1 MSIFAPRSLKK
12 LLRVVVSLS
21 LISFA
26 PVLAPSAHATVTLDM
41 TGVTVT
47 LNHTTSLTGATNF
60 GTGYVN
66 IKGTGTAN
74 GDIVR
79 YNSVATKSG
88 TTIDMVVT
96 TNLNSDA
103 KTLTAISGNGTTVT
117 YTTAAA
123 NGYVPGQ
130 IVTVAATT
138 PSGFGGAKT
147 IASVIDSTH
156 FTVTNST
163 SGSASAFTTVSQAA
177 AGTITYDSGT
187 DTLFNLQMTPASPN
201 TGVGLRF
208 AFYEHGTYT
217 GVNTGTEVVL
227 QNLNMWVD
235 DLDTI
240 ASTDYQFAAFS
251 GFQSYNLNKRAAGA
265 CTGGNTSIIYNAS
278 TNPRC
283 DDANLNVNP
292 VPGTNQIRFTSTHG
306 ANGSNIP
313 QDRASVL
320 YSSVSSVDVTLG
332 DVLSGNGAI
341 YAISF
346 SPPSWGTYGSVAYS
360 NGANTPPVI
369 TGTVPTLRV
378 QSNNPTVFALSD
390 FGTYYDFDANPF
402 DKIEITTLPGSGT
415 LQRLVG
421 ASWVGVSALD
431 TITASDVGLGK
442 LRFTGSSTTSFTF
455 RPNDSL
461 AYSTSAYT
469 LNIAVTAQG
478 QTITFANP
486 GSKLTTAGT
495 FASNAVTN
503 ATGLAVSLE
512 SKSIGVCTV
521 NNTTLEITVVAAG
534 TCTIIATQA
543 GNATYATATPVTQS
557 FVVSN
562 LTAQV
567 ITFNNPG
574 DKVLSGTPFASGA
587 VSNASPTLVV
597 AIASTTLDVCTTSG
611 LNITTIALGRCS
623 ITASQAGDAT
633 RAQAANVTQVFNVV
647 GASYTVTYHAG
658 SNGTGSVPSPVTSS
672 MGWTISGN
680 TGPLVYAGHDF
691 NGWNTN
697 SSGTGGTAYSVNQS
711 VTPVAD
717 VDLYPTWVS
726 TPTHTVA
733 YALNSGTSSLP
744 TQADVA
750 ERDTFTAASTPTRAG
765 YSFTGW
771 SDGGSGSYTAGSTVT
786 MSTSNITLTAQWTL
800 NPTHTV
806 TYSLNGGDSSLP
818 TQAAVAEGLT
828 FTTASTPTKTGYDF
842 VKWRNQLGTDFSAGV
857 SYTMGAGN
865 VTLTAQWT
873 AKTYSYS
880 ISYLPGANGTG
891 SMATSSGTSATF
903 NLPASTFT
911 PNPGY
916 FFAGWLD
923 ASNHAYIDEQALSLT
938 SSLTLVLTAQWSASA
953 VTKYILTY
961 STNGGGA
968 APTAENHAVG
978 DILLNDGSALSQVNY
993 QFTGWRISG
1002 SDYLTGSLFHLIAD
1016 DTATAIWVYVPPTSF
1031 TVASSAGSHGSISPS
1046 GSNTVNTG
1054 DDAHFTITPDAHYS
1068 VATLTVDG
1076 ALITNASSYTFSNV
1090 QADHTI
1096 AVTFALTVFSITYN
1110 TNSGGTAPSPS
1121 TGTYNTQLALNSGS
1135 TLSKAGYNFG
1145 GWLLGG
1151 NIYEGSETYTV
1162 TYSLTA
1168 SAVWNEATYVIS
1180 YEGNGGDGGQAPGNY
1195 TTGDP
1200 AYVVADGSGF
1210 TKDGYTFGAWT
1221 STRDDASTIVAT
1233 YSGTSNILLHALW
1246 NVIGVEYTIT
1256 YSGNGNTSGTAP
1268 DSATATISINLA
1280 SNDGSLAK
1288 SGFTFGGWNTRA
1300 DGSGQGYAE
1309 GAIYPL
1315 VADSTVYA
1323 IWTAINSGGGGGGG
1337 SAPAPIV
1344 EKPEPEKGTKIIK
1357 KVVISVARIIPATNA
1372 PSTGTPTQKTQTSGT
1387 TSTNGNVIVVK
1398 SNSES
1403 AISVKSVSEVPQA
1416 EVNVG
1421 ATVSPSVHVEQSDSG
1436 VVVSTTNGWTGR
1448 LQVAAVTTTDNVES
1462 DKSSIEIVVNPDAA
1476 SNTLTTPKTLQNASV
1491 QWSPSPSQV
1500 VGYEVTVNGNVECKT
1515 VSTSCALPVAI
1526 GPKSKV
1532 EVTAIGNDQTT
1543 SIPVLANVKVDKPI
1557 PAIVVNFATNS
1568 AVLSAKAKADLRA
1581 VAKVIQET
1589 GYTSLVVAGH
1599 TDAVGKNGLNQ
1610 PLSIARA
1617 NSTSAYLTKLLPGVE
1632 VAPAGFSKAVPV
1644 ASNSTDAGKAANRR
1658 AEVSVR

>member
-1 MSIFAPRSLKK
+1 MIPLGSLG
-12 LLRVVVSLS
+12 
-21 LISFA
+21 I
-26 PVLAPSAHATVTLDM
+26 PSAHATVTLDM

-47 LNHTTSLTGATNF
+47 LNHTTLLTGATNF

-66 IKGTGTAN
+66 IKGTGPAN

-88 TTIDMVVT
+88 TTVDMVVT

-103 KTLTAISGNGTTVT
+103 KTITGISGNGTTVT
-117 YTTAAA
+117 YTTATA

-130 IVTVAATT
+130 TVTVAATT
-138 PSGFGGAKT
+138 PSGFGGAKV
-147 IASVIDSTH
+147 IASIVDSTH
-156 FTVTNST
+156 FTVTNAT
-163 SGSASAFTTVSQAA
+163 SGTATAFSTVIQAA
-177 AGTITYDSGT
+177 ATGISYDSGT
-187 DTLFNLQMTPASPN
+187 DTLFNLQMTPASAN
-201 TGVGLRF
+201 TGVGLHF

-235 DLDTI
+235 DLDSI
-240 ASTDYQFAAFS
+240 ATTDFQFAAFS

-265 CTGGNTSIIYNAS
+265 CTGGNTSIIYNVS

-292 VPGTNQIRFTSTHG
+292 VPGTNQIRFTSTHS

-320 YSSVSSVDVTLG
+320 YASVSSVDVTLG
-332 DVLSGNGAI
+332 DVLAGNGAI

-346 SPPSWGTYGSVAYS
+346 SPPSWGSYGAVAYS

-369 TGTVPTLRV
+369 SGTVPTLRV
-378 QSNNPTVFALSD
+378 QSNVATVLALAD

-415 LQRLVG
+415 LQKLVG
-421 ASWVGVSALD
+421 ASWVAVYALD

-442 LRFTGSSTTSFTF
+442 LRFTGTSTTSFTF

-461 AYSTSAYT
+461 AFSTSAYT
-469 LNIAVTAQG
+469 LNIAVTTQS

-495 FASNAVTN
+495 FASGATTN
-503 ATGLAVSLE
+503 ATGLVVTLE

-521 NNTTLEITVVAAG
+521 NNTTREITVVAAG

-543 GNATYATATPVTQS
+543 GNATYAAATPVQQS
-557 FVVSN
+557 FVVSD

-567 ITFNNPG
+567 ITFTNPG

-647 GASYTVTYHAG
+647 GASYTVTYHTG
-658 SNGTGSVPSPVTSS
+658 SNGTGSVPAPVTSS

-680 TGPLVYAGHDF
+680 TGPIVYAGHDF
-691 NGWNTN
+691 TGWNTN
-697 SSGTGGTAYSVNQS
+697 ASGTGGTAYTVNQS
-711 VTPVAD
+711 VTPVAN
-717 VDLYPTWVS
+717 VDLYPTWVN
-726 TPTHTVA
+726 TPTHSVTYV
-733 YALNSGTSSLP
+733 LNGGTSTLP
-744 TQADVA
+744 TQSAVA
-750 ERDTFTAASTPTRAG
+750 ERDTFTVASAPTQAG
-765 YSFTGW
+765 YGFTGW
-771 SDGGSGSYTAGSTVT
+771 RDGANVDHAAGSTIT
-786 MSTSNITLTAQWTL
+786 MDTSTITLTAQWTL

-806 TYSLNGGDSSLP
+806 TYALNGGDSTLP
-818 TQAAVAEGLT
+818 TQSAVAEGLS
-828 FTTASTPTKTGYDF
+828 FTLASTPTKPGYDF
-842 VKWRNQLGTDFSAGV
+842 VKWRNQLGTDYSAGA

-880 ISYLPGANGTG
+880 VSYAHGAHGAGT
-891 SMATSSGTSATF
+891 MANSSGTSASFSLT
-903 NLPASTFT
+903 ASTFT
-911 PNPGY
+911 ADAGY

-923 ASNHAYIDEQALSLT
+923 ASSNSYIDEQSILLNAP
-938 SSLTLVLTAQWSASA
+938 LTLVLTAQWSASA
-953 VTKYILTY
+953 VTKYTLVY
-961 STNGGGA
+961 DTNGGGA
-968 APTAENHAVG
+968 APVSENHAAG
-978 DILLNDGSALSQVNY
+978 NIALNDGSTLAKSSY
-993 QFTGWRISG
+993 TFTGWRVG
-1002 SDYLTGSLFHLIAD
+1002 STDYLTGSLFHLIAN
-1016 DTATAIWVYVPPTSF
+1016 DTATAIWVYVPPTSY
-1031 TVASSAGSHGSISPS
+1031 TITSTAGAHGAISPS
-1046 GSNTVNTG
+1046 GSNTINTG
-1054 DDAHFTITPDAHYS
+1054 DDSHFSITPDAHYS
-1068 VATLTVDG
+1068 IATLTVDG
-1076 ALITNASSYTFSNV
+1076 SAVTNASSYTFANV
-1090 QADHTI
+1090 QANHSI
-1096 AVTFALTVFSITYN
+1096 AVTFALTSFTITYN
-1110 TNSGGTAPSPS
+1110 SNGGGTAPAPVNAN
-1121 TGTYNTQLALNSGS
+1121 YNIQIALNSGS
-1135 TLSKAGYNFG
+1135 TLAKSGYNFG
-1145 GWLLGG
+1145 GWLIGG
-1151 NIYEGSETYTV
+1151 NIYDGLETYTV
-1162 TYSLTA
+1162 TSSLTA
-1168 SAVWNEATYVIS
+1168 LAVWNEATYVIS
-1180 YEGNGGDGGQAPGNY
+1180 YEGNGGDGGQAPGSY
-1195 TTGDP
+1195 TTGDI
-1200 AYVVADGSGF
+1200 ATVVADGSGF
-1210 TKDGYTFGAWT
+1210 SKAGYTFGAWT
-1221 STRDDASTIVAT
+1221 SVRDDASTIVAT

-1268 DSATATISINLA
+1268 DSATATSSINLA
-1280 SNDGSLAK
+1280 ANDGSLAK
-1288 SGFTFGGWNTRA
+1288 SGYTFGGWNTRA

-1309 GAIYPL
+1309 GAIFPL

-1323 IWTAINSGGGGGGG
+1323 IWTPVSSGGGGGGG
-1337 SAPAPIV
+1337 GGSDPVITKPI
-1344 EKPEPEKGTKIIK
+1344 EKPEPVKGTQVVK

-1372 PSTGTPTQKTQTSGT
+1372 PSTGVPTQKVQTGGT

-1403 AISVKSVSEVPQA
+1403 EISVKSSSDSPKA
-1416 EVNVG
+1416 EVNVS

-1476 SNTLTTPKTLQNASV
+1476 SNLQTTPKSLQNANV

-1500 VGYEVTVNGNVECKT
+1500 VGYEVAVNGNVECKT
-1515 VSTSCALPVAI
+1515 VTTSCVLPVAI

-1543 SIPVLANVKVDKPI
+1543 SLPVIASVTIEKPI

-1568 AVLSAKAKADLRA
+1568 ATLSATAKAELRA
-1581 VAKVIQET
+1581 VAKVIQQT
-1589 GYTSLVVAGH
+1589 GYTSLVVTGH
-1599 TDAVGKNGLNQ
+1599 TDSVGKDLLNQ
-1610 PLSIARA
+1610 PLSTARA
-1617 NSTSAYLTKLLPGVE
+1617 NSTSAYLTKLLPGIDVS
-1632 VAPAGFSKAVPV
+1632 PAGFSKNVPV
-1644 ASNSTDAGKAANRR
+1644 ASNVSAIGKAANRR

>member
-1 MSIFAPRSLKK
+1 MSILSPHNLKK
-12 LLRVVVSLS
+12 LLRIVVSLS

-26 PVLAPSAHATVTLDM
+26 PALAPSAHATVTLDM

-47 LNHTTSLTGATNF
+47 VNHNTLLSGASNF

-66 IKGTGTAN
+66 IRGTGTAN

-88 TTIDMVVT
+88 TTVDMVVT
-96 TNLNSDA
+96 TNLNNDA

-123 NGYVPGQ
+123 HGYVPGQ
-130 IVTVAATT
+130 TVTVAALT
-138 PSGFGGAKT
+138 PAGYGGAKV

-156 FTVTNST
+156 FTVTNAT
-163 SGSASAFTTVSQAA
+163 TGTATGFTTVSQAPA
-177 AGTITYDSGT
+177 TTISYDTGSDT
-187 DTLFNLQMTPASPN
+187 TLFNMQMTPGSPF
-201 TGVGLRF
+201 TGIGLKF

-217 GVNTGTEVVL
+217 GINTGTEVVL

-235 DLDTI
+235 DLDTTS
-240 ASTDYQFAAFS
+240 STDFQFASFS
-251 GFQSYNLNKRAAGA
+251 GFQSYTLNKRAVGA
-265 CTGGNTSIIYNAS
+265 CTGGNTSLSYNAS

-283 DDANLNVNP
+283 DDANLNLSTVT
-292 VPGTNQIRFTSTHG
+292 GTNQSRFTSTDSAG
-306 ANGSNIP
+306 GNNIP
-313 QDRASVL
+313 QDRVAVL
-320 YSSVSSVDVTLG
+320 YSSVTSVDVTLG
-332 DVLSGNGAI
+332 GVQAKAAI

-346 SPPSWGTYGSVAYS
+346 SPPTWGSYGSVTYS

-378 QSNNPTVFALSD
+378 QSNNPTVLALTD

-402 DKIEITTLPGSGT
+402 NKLEITTLPGAGV
-415 LQRLVG
+415 LQKLVG
-421 ASWVGVSALD
+421 ATWVNVTALD
-431 TITASDVGLGK
+431 TITATDVGLGK
-442 LRFTGSSTTSFTF
+442 LRFTGSSSTSFTF
-455 RPNDSL
+455 KPNDSL

-469 LNIAVTAQG
+469 LNITVTAQN
-478 QTITFANP
+478 QTITFNNP
-486 GSKLTTAGT
+486 GTKLTNAGT
-495 FASNAVTN
+495 FASGAVTD
-503 ATGLAVSLE
+503 ASGLVVTLE

-521 NNTTLEITVVAAG
+521 NNTTGEITIVAAG
-534 TCTIIATQA
+534 TCIIRATQA
-543 GNATYATATPVTQS
+543 GNATYASATPVEQT
-557 FVVSN
+557 FIVSD

-574 DKVLSGTPFASGA
+574 DKVLSGTPFGSGA
-587 VSNASPTLVV
+587 VSNASPALTVSL
-597 AIASTTLDVCTTSG
+597 ASTTLDVCTVSG

-680 TGPLVYAGHDF
+680 TGPLTYAGHDF

-697 SSGTGGTAYSVNQS
+697 ASGTGGTAYSVNQS
-711 VTPVAD
+711 VTPVAN
-717 VDLYPTWVS
+717 VDLYPTWVN
-726 TPTHTVA
+726 TPTHTIT
-733 YALNSGTSSLP
+733 YALNGGTSTLP

-750 ERDTFTAASTPTRAG
+750 ERETFTAASTPTKAG

-771 SDGGSGSYTAGSTVT
+771 SDGGSGNYSAGATVT
-786 MSTSNITLTAQWTL
+786 MATSNLTLTAQWTL

-806 TYSLNGGDSSLP
+806 TYALNGGDSTLP

-828 FTTASTPTKTGYDF
+828 FTTASTPTRTGYDF
-842 VKWRNQLGTDFSAGV
+842 VKWRNQAGTDFNASV
-857 SYTMGAGN
+857 SYTMGSGN

-873 AKTYSYS
+873 AKTYAYS

-911 PNPGY
+911 PNGGF
-916 FFAGWLD
+916 FFAGWRD
-923 ASNHAYIDEQALSLT
+923 ASNNAYIDEQAISLT

-953 VTKYILTY
+953 VTKYTLTY
-961 STNGGGA
+961 NTNGGGV
-968 APTAENHAVG
+968 APTAENHAAG
-978 DILLNDGSALSQVNY
+978 DITLNDGSTLSKANY
-993 QFTGWRISG
+993 RFTGWRISG

-1016 DTATAIWVYVPPTSF
+1016 DTATAIWVYVPPTSY
-1031 TVASSAGSHGSISPS
+1031 TVISSAGSHGSISPS
-1046 GSNTVNTG
+1046 GSNTINTG
-1054 DDAHFTITPDAHYS
+1054 DDARFSFTPDAHYS
-1068 VATLTVDG
+1068 VATLTIDG
-1076 ALITNASSYTFSNV
+1076 TLVSNASSYTFVNV
-1090 QADHTI
+1090 QADHSI
-1096 AVTFALTVFSITYN
+1096 AVTFALTSFSITYDPN
-1110 TNSGGTAPSPS
+1110 GGGTAPSAS
-1121 TGTYNTQLALNSGS
+1121 TATYNVQVSLNSGG
-1135 TLSKAGYNFG
+1135 TLAKAGYNFG
-1145 GWLLGG
+1145 GWLIDG
-1151 NIYEGSETYTV
+1151 NIYDGLESYTV
-1162 TYSLTA
+1162 TSSLTA
-1168 SAVWNEATYVIS
+1168 VAVWNYATYTIS
-1180 YEGNGGDGGQAPGNY
+1180 YEGNGGDGGQLPGSY

-1210 TKDGYTFGAWT
+1210 TKSGYTFGVWT
-1221 STRDDASTIVAT
+1221 STRNDASTIVAT

-1268 DSATATISINLA
+1268 DSATATNSINLA
-1280 SNDGSLAK
+1280 ANDGSLAK
-1288 SGFTFGGWNTRA
+1288 SGYTFGGWNIRA
-1300 DGSGQGYAE
+1300 DGSGQAYAE

-1323 IWTAINSGGGGGGG
+1323 IWTPVSSGGGGG
-1337 SAPAPIV
+1337 SAPAPVV
-1344 EKPEPEKGTKIIK
+1344 ETPEPKKGTQIIK
-1357 KVVISVARIIPATNA
+1357 KVVISVARIIPAANTPN
-1372 PSTGTPTQKTQTSGT
+1372 TGTPAQKTQTSGS

-1403 AISVKSVSEVPQA
+1403 AISVKNVSEVPQA

-1476 SNTLTTPKTLQNASV
+1476 SNSLTTPKTLQNANV

-1500 VGYEVTVNGNVECKT
+1500 VGYEVSVNGNIECKT

-1543 SIPVLANVKVDKPI
+1543 SIPVIANVKVEKPI

-1568 AVLSAKAKADLRA
+1568 ATLSAKAKADLRA